1 MTRPYLIVGVFPQHP
16 GINLGG
22 DRQPLYFAI
31 QSGFQNFTRPGRW
44 LRSQVLAFRCGDRSR
59 ESQKYQVGMVS
70 LQPQKVETG
79 SLEQARE
86 TCCIGGGELLLG
98 DPASLSE

>member
-1 MTRPYLIVGVFPQHP
+1 
-16 GINLGG
+16 
-22 DRQPLYFAI
+22 
-31 QSGFQNFTRPGRW
+31 
-44 LRSQVLAFRCGDRSR
+44 
-59 ESQKYQVGMVS
+59 MVS

-86 TCCIGGGELLLG
+86 ICCIGGGELLLG